1 LVWER
6 SGSAVP
12 GGRERGL
19 KVRERG
25 GKRVGS
31 ARERDGSGQG
41 RERDFR
47 LGSAVR
53 EVRSA
58 AGSAVPGR
66 SRSERESEVRTGG
79 GGDASATLTEGVP
92 LDTKLPHEETLQGGV
107 LSLACLT
114 LYRPTG

>member
-1 LVWER
+1 
-6 SGSAVP
+6 
-12 GGRERGL
+12 
-19 KVRERG
+19 VRERG

-47 LGSAVR
+47 PGSAVR

-79 GGDASATLTEGVP
+79 GGRFGN
-92 LDTKLPHEETLQGGV
+92 QGNQVGGEVFRGFFSLVGFV
-107 LSLACLT
+107 LAPSDFSQHSS
-114 LYRPTG
+114 